1 MSKFTEKIVVGAMK
15 LGMKIIGADV
25 SQDEALEALGEVT
38 IADGMPEIL
47 REAAAETAIL
57 LKNDNTLPFAKGS
70 CVSVFGRVQNDW
82 FFTGYGSGGDVKK
95 PYGVNFIEGLKN
107 CEDLVLNTELSDLY
121 ETWCGANPVD
131 HGVWGHWPRFYEE
144 MPLTA
149 EIVKKAKE
157 NSDHAV
163 YVIGRSSGEDRE
175 NALEKGSFYVTD
187 DERNALHRVCEQFDK
202 VTLLLNIGSVIDM
215 SWIREFEGKIGAI
228 LIVWQGGMESGN
240 AVADLLCGKVTP
252 SGKLTDTIAIK
263 YEDYPSSAHFGNLK
277 FNEYV
282 EDIYVGYRYFET
294 FAKDRVLYPFGF
306 GLSYTTF
313 DITTEKFDYSN
324 GELTFTCTVKNTG
337 DYKGKETVQIYVEKP
352 CGTLGNPA
360 RELIGFAKTK
370 ELALDESET
379 LVITVP
385 ENRIWSYD
393 DNGKSGFAHAYVM
406 EKGEYKFYVGA
417 SIRDAQQVCSF
428 SIQNTELKEQLSQ
441 AGAPQVAFE
450 RYVAVEENGVRKPV
464 KETVKLREYDLK
476 QIILDNI
483 KDGIPQ
489 TGDKGIK
496 LQDVKDGKATLD
508 EFVAQLSLD
517 ELEAISRGDYKMD
530 SPLGAKGNAGA
541 MGGVLQ
547 SLRDKGVPPMIT
559 TDGPSG
565 IRLLS
570 YCSLIPN
577 GTALASTFN
586 TDLVEKVYTKISEEM
601 KDKGTDI
608 LLGPGMNIHR
618 SHLCGRNFEYYSE
631 DPVVTGLIGA
641 AAVKGIQHNSRKA
654 CPKHYACNNQEVNR
668 TRNDSRLSERALRE
682 IYLKGF
688 EICIKEAKPQ
698 TLMTSYN
705 LINGVWGH
713 YNYDL
718 CKRILRDEWGFEGLV
733 MTDWWMR
740 PSKSPEFPK
749 LRDQAYRVRG
759 CVNVLMPGGDRVT
772 NGKPDGTLLKTYGK
786 KDGITLYEM
795 QENAKWVLK
804 LCLKKDD

>member
-1 MSKFTEKIVVGAMK
+1 MAKFTEKIVVGAMK

-25 SQDEALEALGEVT
+25 SQEEAVQVLGDVT
-38 IADGMPEIL
+38 VTDGMPEIL

-70 CVSVFGRVQNDW
+70 RVSLFGRVQKDW

-95 PYGVNFIEGLKN
+95 PYGVNLIDGLKN
-107 CEDLVLNTELSDLY
+107 CEDLVLNTELADLY
-121 ETWCGANPVD
+121 EKWTEENPVD
-131 HGVWGHWPRFYEE
+131 HGVWGHWPRFYDE
-144 MPLTA
+144 MPLNA
-149 EIVKKAKE
+149 EIVKNARA
-157 NSDHAV
+157 NSDRAV

-187 DERNALHRVCEQFDK
+187 EERTALHRICEQFDK
-202 VTLLLNIGSVIDM
+202 VTLLLNIGSVMDM
-215 SWIREFEGKIGAI
+215 SWLREFGSKIGAI

-252 SGKLTDTIAIK
+252 SGKLTDTIAIN
-263 YEDYPSSAHFGNLK
+263 YEDYPSAQYFGNPK
-277 FNEYV
+277 YNEYV
-282 EDIYVGYRYFET
+282 EDIYVGYRWFET
-294 FAKDRVLYPFGF
+294 FAKDRVLYPFGY

-313 DITTEKFDYSN
+313 ETTTEKFEQKN
-324 GELTFTCTVKNTG
+324 NEFVFTCNVKNTG
-337 DYKGKETVQIYVEKP
+337 DYKGKETVQIYAQKP
-352 CGTLGNPA
+352 CGNLGNPA
-360 RELIGFAKTK
+360 RELIGFTKTK
-370 ELALDESET
+370 ELAPNECEK
-379 LVITVP
+379 LVITIP

-393 DNGKSGFAHAYVM
+393 DSGKSGFAHAYVM
-406 EKGEYKFYVGA
+406 EKGEYNFYVGT
-417 SIRDAQQVCSF
+417 SVRDADLVCSF
-428 SIQNTELKEQLSQ
+428 APKNTELKEQLTQ

-450 RYVAVEENGVRKPV
+450 RYIATEENGVRKAD
-464 KETVKLREYDLK
+464 KEPVKLREYDLK

-577 GTALASTFN
+577 GTALASTYN
-586 TDLVEKVYTKISEEM
+586 TELVEEVYTKISEEL
-601 KDKGTDI
+601 KEKGSDI
-608 LLGPGMNIHR
+608 LLAPGMNIHR
-618 SHLCGRNFEYYSE
+618 NHLCGRNFEYYSE

-641 AAVKGIQHNSRKA
+641 AAVKGIQHNGRKA
-654 CPKHYACNNQEVNR
+654 CPKHFACNNQEVNR

-688 EICIKEAKPQ
+688 EICVKTAKPQ
-698 TLMTSYN
+698 TIMTSYN
-705 LINGVWGH
+705 KINGVWGH

-740 PSKSPEFPK
+740 PSKSPEFPN
-749 LRDQAYRVRG
+749 LRDQAYRVRAG
-759 CVNVLMPGGDRVT
+759 VNVLMPGGDRISK
-772 NGKPDGTLLKTYGK
+772 GKPDGTLLKTYGK

-795 QENAKWVLK
+795 QKNAKWVLK
-804 LCLKKDD
+804 LCMNKDN

>member
-25 SQDEALEALGEVT
+25 SQEEAVQALGEVT
-38 IADGMPEIL
+38 VTDGMPEIL

-57 LKNDNTLPFAKGS
+57 LKNENTLPFAKGS
-70 CVSVFGRVQNDW
+70 RVSVFGRVQNDW

-95 PYGVNFIEGLKN
+95 PYGVNLIEGLKN
-107 CEDLVLNTELSDLY
+107 CKDLELNTELSDLY
-121 ETWCGANPVD
+121 EKWSAENPID
-131 HGVWGHWPRFYEE
+131 HGVWGHWPRFYDE

-149 EIVKKAKE
+149 EIVKNAKA

-187 DERNALHRVCEQFDK
+187 EERTALHRICEQFDK

-215 SWIREFEGKIGAI
+215 SWLREFGSKIGAI

-240 AVADLLCGKVTP
+240 AVADLLCGKVSP
-252 SGKLTDTIAIK
+252 SGKLTDTIAIN

-282 EDIYVGYRYFET
+282 EDIYVGYRWFET
-294 FAKDRVLYPFGF
+294 FAKDRVLYPFGY

-313 DITTEKFDYSN
+313 DISTEKFDYSN

-337 DYKGKETVQIYVEKP
+337 DYKGKEVVQIYVEKP
-352 CGTLGNPA
+352 CENLGNPA

-370 ELALDESET
+370 ELTPDESET
-379 LVITVP
+379 LVITIP
-385 ENRIWSYD
+385 ESRIWSYD
-393 DNGKSGFAHAYVM
+393 DNGKSGYAHAYVM
-406 EKGEYKFYVGA
+406 EKGEYKFYVGN
-417 SIRDAQQVCSF
+417 SVRDAQRVCGF
-428 SIQNTELKEQLSQ
+428 AVENTKLKEQLTQ
-441 AGAPQVAFE
+441 AGAPQVAFD
-450 RYVAVEENGVRKPV
+450 RYIAVEENGVRKAV
-464 KETVKLREYDLK
+464 KEPVKLREYDLK
-476 QIILDNI
+476 KIILDNI
-483 KDGIPQ
+483 KEGNVQ
-489 TGDKGIK
+489 TDIK
-496 LQDVKDGKATLD
+496 DITLQDVKEGKVTLD
-508 EFVAQLSLD
+508 EFVEQLSLD

-547 SLRDKGVPPMIT
+547 SLRNKGVPPMIT

-586 TDLVEKVYTKISEEM
+586 TELVEKVYTKISEEL
-601 KDKGTDI
+601 KEKGSDI

-641 AAVKGIQHNSRKA
+641 AAVKGIQHNGRKA

-688 EICIKEAKPQ
+688 EICVKEAHPQ
-698 TLMTSYN
+698 TIMTSYN
-705 LINGVWGH
+705 KINGVWGH

-749 LRDQAYRVRG
+749 LRDQAYRVRAG
-759 CVNVLMPGGDRVT
+759 VNVLMPGGERVT

-786 KDGITLYEM
+786 KDGITLYEL
-795 QENAKWVLK
+795 QENAKWVLR
-804 LCLKKDD
+804 LCLKKDN